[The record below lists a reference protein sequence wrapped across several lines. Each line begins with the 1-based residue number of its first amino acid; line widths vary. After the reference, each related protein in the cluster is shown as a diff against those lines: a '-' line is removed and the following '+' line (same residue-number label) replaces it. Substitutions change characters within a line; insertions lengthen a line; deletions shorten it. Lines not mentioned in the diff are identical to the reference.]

1 MRRIIVAFW
10 LVFVLSP
17 PGWAAHIE
25 LPASG
30 GTASGIGLVSGWKCE
45 AGTLTVR
52 FNGGNPLEMP
62 YGSPRGDTLDV
73 CGDADNGYAL
83 LMNWNLL
90 APGQHTA
97 VVYDDGIEFSRVN
110 FTVVTP
116 GVEFL
121 RGVSG
126 RGTVILSNGQEVRVE
141 WAEGVQGFVATEFS
155 APPSSVGLCSTKT
168 ARVLDANALYGDPAT
183 WSVTNPCDGETLDIA
198 ITPLTSDG
206 FFACSPRLAFV
217 QGGLQFDSSDYDW
230 FDKNARDR
238 VCGEV
243 LSGLTK
249 QTTVDLRFGSSLNFS
264 QPFRMYY
271 DRQLIFEFR

>member
-10 LVFVLSP
+10 LVFVLST
-17 PGWAAHIE
+17 PGLGAHIE

-62 YGSPRGDTLDV
+62 YGSPRGGDTLDV

-168 ARVLDANALYGDPAT
+168 A
-183 WSVTNPCDGETLDIA
+183 DIA